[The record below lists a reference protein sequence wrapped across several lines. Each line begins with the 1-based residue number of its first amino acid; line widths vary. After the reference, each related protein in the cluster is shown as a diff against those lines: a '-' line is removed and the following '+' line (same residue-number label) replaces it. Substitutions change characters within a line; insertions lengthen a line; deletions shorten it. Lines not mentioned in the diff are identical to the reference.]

1 MASTGTVVRFD
12 RRRGYGFVQPDDGG
26 EDVFV
31 HQNNINMEGFRFLQ
45 VAERVT
51 YELEV
56 GEKGMKAVSVALL
69 EPRAVR
75 PGGGRD
81 DEFGGEGGNYDDR
94 DDRDAGAYQER
105 APREHD
111 SRPPRDAQRD
121 AAPAA
126 AIITGAHLA
135 RFDQGDGDRLHALFA
150 DLQVVAHLFTNLKKA
165 EAFHVDVVLVDED
178 VFAAVIR
185 LDEAIAAAAIET
197 DNGTGGRHW
206 ETSLICSW
214 LVG

>member
-45 VAERVT
+45 VGERVT

-75 PGGGRD
+75 PGRD
-81 DEFGGEGGNYDDR
+81 DEFGGNDGGFDDRDDR
-94 DDRDAGAYQER
+94 DDRDA
-105 APREHD
+105 PRPPRDRD
-111 SRPPRDAQRD
+111 SRPPRAAARRE
-121 AAPAA
+121 APASNGGNDKVGRKLERL
-126 AIITGAHLA
+126 ISLLVEKGVLTPGEIDGLQ
-135 RFDQGDGDRLHALFA
+135 QG
-150 DLQVVAHLFTNLKKA
+150 
-165 EAFHVDVVLVDED
+165 
-178 VFAAVIR
+178 
-185 LDEAIAAAAIET
+185 AAAAGAPA
-197 DNGTGGRHW
+197 DA
-206 ETSLICSW
+206 
-214 LVG
+214 

>member
-94 DDRDAGAYQER
+94 DDRDAGAFQER
-105 APREHD
+105 APRERD
-111 SRPPRDAQRD
+111 NRPPRDNNRD
-121 AAPAA
+121 AAPAPVSNDKA
-126 AIITGAHLA
+126 SRKLERLISLLVEKGVLA
-135 RFDQGDGDRLHALFA
+135 PGEIDGLT
-150 DLQVVAHLFTNLKKA
+150 QS
-165 EAFHVDVVLVDED
+165 
-178 VFAAVIR
+178 
-185 LDEAIAAAAIET
+185 AAAGAPAA
-197 DNGTGGRHW
+197 NA
-206 ETSLICSW
+206 
-214 LVG
+214 

>member
-45 VAERVT
+45 VGERVT

-75 PGGGRD
+75 PGREDDFGDGADGG
-81 DEFGGEGGNYDDR
+81 GYDDR
-94 DDRDAGAYQER
+94 DDRDAGAYQKR
-105 APREHD
+105 APRERD
-111 SRPPRDAQRD
+111 SRPPRDSRD

-126 AIITGAHLA
+126 SNDKASRKLERLISLLVEKGVIAPGEIDGLA
-135 RFDQGDGDRLHALFA
+135 QS
-150 DLQVVAHLFTNLKKA
+150 
-165 EAFHVDVVLVDED
+165 
-178 VFAAVIR
+178 
-185 LDEAIAAAAIET
+185 AAAGAPAT
-197 DNGTGGRHW
+197 NA
-206 ETSLICSW
+206 
-214 LVG
+214 